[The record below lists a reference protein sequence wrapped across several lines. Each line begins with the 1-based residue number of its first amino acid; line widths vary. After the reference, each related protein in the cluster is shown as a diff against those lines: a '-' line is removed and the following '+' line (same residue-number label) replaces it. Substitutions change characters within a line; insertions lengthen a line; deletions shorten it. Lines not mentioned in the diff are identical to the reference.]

1 MANLKK
7 IVDWENR
14 KFNHFEIFKV
24 VFTTVYCAY
33 GIALFVFLLYTAIIN
48 EGVF

>member
-1 MANLKK
+1 MANIKK
-7 IVDWENR
+7 CIDWENR

-33 GIALFVFLLYTAIIN
+33 GIALFALLVYSAIAN
-48 EGVF
+48 EQIF